1 MDILAAIPYFIY
13 LVMIGI
19 IAILLY
25 SAKRGTGIKELHY
38 LIWGFIFI
46 SCSMLQYTGMIFLEG
61 EENQVIT
68 QRLFSIFAF
77 IAVLWGWNLLL
88 FGFRLVTESPIPK
101 RYYLYL
107 LNNSIIVP
115 SIFSHYVHIN
125 WTGEKWEI
133 VYSPSLTILF
143 VAIGIFSLIIETTY
157 LFASVSK
164 YSGVESVQKFFI
176 WYTVFILLSIPLFVL
191 RDILGVPANFYLVP
205 VNISFLIYALLIY
218 YHPEVFQTSYVK
230 PQFLMILQRESGMVV
245 KMFHFI
251 DNTLSE
257 ANSTLMASALTA
269 LQYMFQEMSGNKAK
283 LTYLGM
289 PNTHLSFC
297 YSDHY
302 LFVLGSERRSTTLS
316 SILTKIQQSWT
327 VNIEFRFTHEDEVA
341 LDEIVKDAFIYQ
353 INRLNLFLES
363 ESAHDHYIAKSR
375 GNAVP
380 T

>member
-1 MDILAAIPYFIY
+1 MDVLAAIPYFIY

-25 SAKRGTGIKELHY
+25 SAKRATGIKELKY

-46 SCSMLQYTGMIFLEG
+46 GCSMLQYTGMIFLES

-68 QRLFSIFAF
+68 QRIFSIFAF

-88 FGFRLVTESPIPK
+88 FGFRRVTESPIPK

-115 SIFSHYVHIN
+115 SIFSHYVHIQWAEN
-125 WTGEKWEI
+125 KWEI
-133 VYSPSLTILF
+133 VYSPSWTVLF

-164 YSGVESVQKFFI
+164 YSGIESVHKFFYLYAI
-176 WYTVFILLSIPLFVL
+176 SILLSIPLFVL
-191 RDILGVPANFYLVP
+191 RNTLGVPVNFYLIP

-218 YHPEVFQTSYVK
+218 YHPEVFQTSYIK
-230 PQFLMILQRESGMVV
+230 PQFLMILQRESGMVL

-251 DNTLSE
+251 DNNLSE

-297 YSDHY
+297 YSENY
-302 LFVLGSERRSTTLS
+302 LFVLGSERKSTTLS

-327 VNIEFRFTHEDEVA
+327 INIEFMFSHEDEIA
-341 LDEIVKDAFIYQ
+341 LDEIVRDAFIYQ

-363 ESAHDHYIAKSR
+363 ENTHNHYNTKSR
-375 GNAVP
+375 GNALP
-380 T
+380 S